1 MTLSST
7 DRFLAELRR
16 GLKRCQPGST
26 LLIGLSGGADSVAL
40 FRGLLELRS
49 ELACSLHVAHL
60 NHQLRGEASEADA
73 RWVEDLCRLH
83 GVPVTVGTASIN
95 PVATGIEE
103 AARQAR
109 HRFLDETACAV
120 GADTV
125 ITAHTADDQTETVLH
140 HLFRGTGLAGLRGIP
155 LIRSTEMGCRLVR
168 PMLSIRRSLIESY
181 LAESGQ
187 DFRTDATNADTIY
200 TRNWLR
206 HNLLPQLRQQFGD
219 RIDGS
224 LLRLVEQAAEI
235 EQTFTELAE
244 RLLNQALLDAQPE
257 SVRLNTR
264 LLADQPV
271 HLIREVFCVIWRRQ
285 DWPRQGMGYS
295 EWNRLADVARTGGNS
310 DLPGGI
316 RARHSSAGLLV
327 LEKTDR

>member
-7 DRFLAELRR
+7 DRFLTELRR
-16 GLKRCQPGST
+16 GLKRCQSGSK

-49 ELACSLHVAHL
+49 ELAYSLHVAHL
-60 NHQLRGEASEADA
+60 NHQLRGEASDADA
-73 RWVEDLCRLH
+73 RWVEGLCRLH
-83 GVPVTVGTASIN
+83 GVRVTVGTASIN
-95 PVATGIEE
+95 PAATGIEE

-109 HRFLDETACAV
+109 HRFLDETACALA
-120 GADTV
+120 ADTV
-125 ITAHTADDQTETVLH
+125 VTAHTADDQTETVLH

-181 LAESGQ
+181 LAEIGQ
-187 DFRTDATNADTIY
+187 DFRTDATNTVTIY

-224 LLRLVEQAAEI
+224 LQRLVEQAAEI

-257 SVRLNTR
+257 SIRLNTR
-264 LLADQPV
+264 FLADQPV

-285 DWPRQGMGYS
+285 GWPRQGMGYS
-295 EWNRLADVARTGGNS
+295 EWNRLAEVARTGGNS
-310 DLPGGI
+310 DLPGGV

>member
-1 MTLSST
+1 VTSSST
-7 DRFLAELRR
+7 DSFLAELRH
-16 GLKRCQPGST
+16 GAKRCQPGST

-49 ELACSLHVAHL
+49 ELACSLHVAHI
-60 NHQLRGEASEADA
+60 NHQLRGEASDADA

-83 GVPVTVGTASIN
+83 GVPVTVGTVAIN
-95 PVATGIEE
+95 PTAAGIEE
-103 AARQAR
+103 AARGAR
-109 HRFLDETACAV
+109 HRFLDETASEI

-125 ITAHTADDQTETVLH
+125 VTAHTADDQTETVLH

-155 LIRSTEMGCRLVR
+155 SVRSTEMGCRLVR

-181 LAESGQ
+181 LAEIGQ
-187 DFRTDATNADTIY
+187 DFRTDVTNADTTF

-206 HNLLPQLRQQFGD
+206 HNLLPQLRQQFSG
-219 RIDGS
+219 RVDGS
-224 LLRLVEQAAEI
+224 LLRLVEQAAEM
-235 EQTFTELAE
+235 EQTFAELAE
-244 RLLNQALLDAQPE
+244 RLVNQAVLDAQPN

-264 LLADQPV
+264 LFADQPV
-271 HLIREVFCVIWRRQ
+271 HLVREVFCLIWRRQ
-285 DWPRQGMGYS
+285 GWPRQGMGYS
-295 EWNRLADVARTGGNS
+295 EWNRLAEVARTGGNAN
-310 DLPGGI
+310 LPGGI

>member
-1 MTLSST
+1 MTQSSK
-7 DRFLAELRR
+7 DSFLAELRR
-16 GLKRCQPGST
+16 GMKQCQPGSA

-60 NHQLRGEASEADA
+60 NHQLRGEASDADA
-73 RWVEDLCRLH
+73 RWVEELCRLRE
-83 GVPVTVGTASIN
+83 VPVTVGSVSIN
-95 PVATGIEE
+95 PVGGIEE

-109 HRFLDETACAV
+109 HRFLDAAACAV

-125 ITAHTADDQTETVLH
+125 VTAHTADDQTETVLH

-155 LIRSTEMGCRLVR
+155 SVRSTEMGCRLVR
-168 PMLSIRRSLIESY
+168 PMLSIRRSLIEAY
-181 LAESGQ
+181 LAEIGQ
-187 DFRTDATNADTIY
+187 DFRTDATNADTEY

-219 RIDGS
+219 RVDGS
-224 LLRLVEQAAEI
+224 LLRLVEQAAEM
-235 EQTFTELAE
+235 ELTFAELAE
-244 RLLNQALLDAQPE
+244 RLLNQAVLDIQPN

-264 LLADQPV
+264 LLTDQPV
-271 HLIREVFCVIWRRQ
+271 HLVREVFCVIWRRQ
-285 DWPRQGMGYS
+285 GWPRQGMGYS
-295 EWNRLADVARTGGNS
+295 EWNRLAEVARTGGNAN
-310 DLPGGI
+310 LPGGV